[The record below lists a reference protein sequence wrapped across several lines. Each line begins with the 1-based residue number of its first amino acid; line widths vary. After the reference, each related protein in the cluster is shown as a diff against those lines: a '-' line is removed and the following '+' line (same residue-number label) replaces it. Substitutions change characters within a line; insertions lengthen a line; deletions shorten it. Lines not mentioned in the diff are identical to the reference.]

1 MIKTLEIVIKGMP
14 TKRAGISHEFEQ
26 FLVFPGSFYKS
37 DRIRSRKS
45 SCGLFLQSKDRKVG
59 DVEFTHAFENSRLS
73 LKALDAHPN
82 NIVLFLD
89 GSGFYLMEKTAALE
103 ISGELDDV

>member
-26 FLVFPGSFYKS
+26 F
-37 DRIRSRKS
+37 
-45 SCGLFLQSKDRKVG
+45 LFLQSKDRKVG